1 MDEFGTI
8 DGGRLAGGPD
18 IAPED
23 EERADR
29 ERDDDAAERTA
40 GEEWWVIADDMAS
53 GDPDRR
59 PADSSDDSFPA
70 GDPPTGGSDPA
81 STR

>member
-23 EERADR
+23 EERPDR
-29 ERDDDAAERTA
+29 GRDDDAAERTA
-40 GEEWWVIADDMAS
+40 GNGWVIVDDMAS

-70 GDPPTGGSDPA
+70 GDPPTSGSDPA